1 MIYSYTNCRCKG
13 TFIYPDYSSV
23 QLFYLGDKKVCL
35 SITNAITCPSLTKN
49 KRAGFSLGN
58 PHIGHSL
65 FTLMMEN
72 KWIFLFIEMLA
83 PENDFAKAIKTKPKH
98 IKMFIWSCVFWYL
111 KIPWRWKYSLNLHQ
125 EPGKVIILIQQKSAL
140 DSNLHVVEFP
150 DPLQLLDPQEG
161 QLVQRLHLRLHL
173 CLADVDELYTWT
185 CSWTSDGKVLGRLHN
200 CLPRQHLGHDTW
212 GWGGCEIWNMG
223 RGNLFPPLFALP
235 PMPSTAPLPCEVA
248 KKS

>member
-13 TFIYPDYSSV
+13 TFIYPNYSSV

-58 PHIGHSL
+58 PHIGHFL

-111 KIPWRWKYSLNLHQ
+111 KIPWRWKSSRNLHQ
-125 EPGKVIILIQQKSAL
+125 EPGKVIIFIQQKFNLLWIQTSMWWSFRIPFSCLIPKKASSSNAFILDSTSAL
-140 DSNLHVVEFP
+140 L
-150 DPLQLLDPQEG
+150 
-161 QLVQRLHLRLHL
+161 
-173 CLADVDELYTWT
+173 
-185 CSWTSDGKVLGRLHN
+185 
-200 CLPRQHLGHDTW
+200 
-212 GWGGCEIWNMG
+212 M
-223 RGNLFPPLFALP
+223 
-235 PMPSTAPLPCEVA
+235 
-248 KKS
+248 

>member
-83 PENDFAKAIKTKPKH
+83 LCKSNQDKNQTYKD
-98 IKMFIWSCVFWYL
+98 VYL
-111 KIPWRWKYSLNLHQ
+111 KLY
-125 EPGKVIILIQQKSAL
+125 ILIF
-140 DSNLHVVEFP
+140 E
-150 DPLQLLDPQEG
+150 DPLKVEVFTEPS
-161 QLVQRLHLRLHL
+161 LR
-173 CLADVDELYTWT
+173 TW
-185 CSWTSDGKVLGRLHN
+185 
-200 CLPRQHLGHDTW
+200 
-212 GWGGCEIWNMG
+212 
-223 RGNLFPPLFALP
+223 
-235 PMPSTAPLPCEVA
+235 
-248 KKS
+248 

>member
-35 SITNAITCPSLTKN
+35 SITNATTCPSLTKN

-83 PENDFAKAIKTKPKH
+83 PENDFAKAIKTKTKVWQTY
-98 IKMFIWSCVFWYL
+98 KYVYL
-111 KIPWRWKYSLNLHQ
+111 KLY
-125 EPGKVIILIQQKSAL
+125 ILIF
-140 DSNLHVVEFP
+140 E
-150 DPLQLLDPQEG
+150 DPLKVEVFTEPS
-161 QLVQRLHLRLHL
+161 LR
-173 CLADVDELYTWT
+173 TW
-185 CSWTSDGKVLGRLHN
+185 
-200 CLPRQHLGHDTW
+200 
-212 GWGGCEIWNMG
+212 
-223 RGNLFPPLFALP
+223 
-235 PMPSTAPLPCEVA
+235 
-248 KKS
+248 